1 MNSQYFHTFLV
12 SDLKWDRLEEEEV
25 QEGGLVVV
33 QEEGLEVE
41 VVEVDLVGG
50 VEEGGGGEGECLKVL
65 QLKL

>member
-1 MNSQYFHTFLV
+1 MNCQYFHTFLV
-12 SDLKWDRLEEEEV
+12 SDLKWDRLEVEEEEV

-50 VEEGGGGEGECLKVL
+50 VEEEGEGECPKVL